1 MKSATNQML
10 FHYWNE
16 LRGTR
21 QAPSRLEVDPAHFI
35 EILAETFILE
45 AGPSGT
51 YTFRLAGTRICE
63 QMGYELRGVDF
74 AEMAGPTHAR
84 ALEDD
89 LTAISASGQYGVFE
103 IECRAPNGEFVTF
116 EALVLPLVH
125 TQGTITR
132 FLGAMS
138 IVGGKRPAWLGT
150 LPLTPMK
157 LARNDLHWT
166 NELPRIV
173 EPEPHQAPFLERN
186 AHARIVHDNR
196 RHFRVFEGGLSAS
209 PIVAKQAPRVA
220 K

>member
-1 MKSATNQML
+1 MKSPTNQML

-21 QAPSRLEVDPAHFI
+21 PAPSRLEVDPAHFI

-45 AGPSGT
+45 TGLSGA

-63 QMGYELRGVDF
+63 LMGYELRGVDF

-84 ALEDD
+84 TLEDD
-89 LTAISASGQYGVFE
+89 LATIAARGRYGVFE
-103 IECRAPNGEFVTF
+103 IQCRAPNGEFVTF

-138 IVGGKRPAWLGT
+138 IVDGQRPAWLGT
-150 LPLTPMK
+150 LPLTP
-157 LARNDLHWT
+157 LTLLRNDLHWADA
-166 NELPRIV
+166 R
-173 EPEPHQAPFLERN
+173 PEAIETAPNQAPFLERN
-186 AHARIVHDNR
+186 THARIVHDNR
-196 RHFRVFEGGLSAS
+196 RHFRVFEGGLSTAT
-209 PIVAKQAPRVA
+209 VEAQQVPRVA